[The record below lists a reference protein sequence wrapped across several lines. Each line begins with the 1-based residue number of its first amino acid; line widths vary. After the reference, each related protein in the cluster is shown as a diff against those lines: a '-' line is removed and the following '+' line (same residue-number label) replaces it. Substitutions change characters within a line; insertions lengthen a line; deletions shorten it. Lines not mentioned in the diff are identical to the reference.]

1 MVWEIWRKLQH
12 PKPLVQT
19 LGGKNEAGTL
29 KREEKLQRSN
39 EEKRENGV
47 IINEEKEKMGLLAP

>member
-12 PKPLVQT
+12 PKSLVQT
-19 LGGKNEAGTL
+19 LGGKNEAATL

-47 IINEEKEKMGLLAP
+47 IINEEKEKMGLL